1 METLQTYLP
10 DFFFLILGLVLFLY
24 MVTDGYNLG
33 LGIFSLA
40 SRREEERGLMIHSI
54 ASTWHASQT
63 WLVILGGLLFGAF
76 PAVYGVAMSALY
88 IPVMIMLAGLAF
100 RGVAIEFYDES
111 PDRGRW
117 GLAFGLGSLF
127 ATLGQGFILGG
138 LLSGMPVLN
147 GRFAGGYGDWLNPF
161 SALIAVGGAA
171 GFVLLGTT
179 YFAMKTEGTLR
190 ERSIKAAGIAA
201 WAVMCALAFTLLWMS
216 LQYRDGRFSLL
227 SLRQGYYIYFT
238 LPIFSFEFAMLLRSL
253 KKAEG
258 DKPFQWSVLL
268 FLTLVVGLAAALY
281 PSAIPPSLTIFDA
294 AAPARSLLFLFA
306 VSVVL
311 LPVMLAYNAWQY
323 LVFRGKVGEGGQ
335 GDHENNG
342 SVGDQPHG

>member
-1 METLQTYLP
+1 
-10 DFFFLILGLVLFLY
+10 
-24 MVTDGYNLG
+24 
-33 LGIFSLA
+33 
-40 SRREEERGLMIHSI
+40 
-54 ASTWHASQT
+54 
-63 WLVILGGLLFGAF
+63 
-76 PAVYGVAMSALY
+76 MSALY

-111 PDRGRW
+111 PARGRW

-127 ATLGQGFILGG
+127 ATLAQGFILGG

-147 GRFAGGYGDWLNPF
+147 GQFAGGYGDWLNPF
-161 SALIAVGGAA
+161 SALIAVAGTA
-171 GFVLLGTT
+171 GFLLLGTT
-179 YFAMKTEGTLR
+179 FFAMKTEGTLR
-190 ERSIKAAGIAA
+190 ERSIKAAGVAA
-201 WAVMCALAFTLLWMS
+201 WAVMCGLAFILLWMS
-216 LQYRDGRFSLL
+216 LQYREGRYSML
-227 SLRQGYYIYFT
+227 SLRQGYYIYLT
-238 LPIFSFEFAMLLRSL
+238 LPIFFFEFVMLLRSL

-335 GDHENNG
+335 GDHAKN
-342 SVGDQPHG
+342 

>member
-1 METLQTYLP
+1 MAMETLQTYLP
-10 DFFFLILGLVLFLY
+10 DVFFLILGLVLFLY
-24 MVTDGYNLG
+24 MATDGYNLG

-40 SRREEERGLMIHSI
+40 SRREEDRGLMIHSI

-76 PAVYGVAMSALY
+76 PVVYGVAMSALY

-127 ATLGQGFILGG
+127 ATIAQGFILGG
-138 LLSGMPVLN
+138 LLSGVPVLN
-147 GRFAGGYGDWLNPF
+147 GQFTGGYGDWLNPF
-161 SALIAVGGAA
+161 SALTAVAGAA

-179 YFAMKTEGTLR
+179 YFAMKTEGAPR
-190 ERSIKAAGIAA
+190 DRAIHAAGIAA
-201 WAVMCALAFTLLWMS
+201 WAVMCGLALILLWMS
-216 LQYRDGRFSLL
+216 LQHREGRYSLL
-227 SLRQGYYIYFT
+227 SLRQGYYIYLT
-238 LPIFSFEFAMLLRSL
+238 LPIFLFEFAMLLRSL
-253 KKAEG
+253 KTAEG

-294 AAPARSLLFLFA
+294 AAPPRSLLFLFA

-311 LPVMLAYNAWQY
+311 LPVMIAYNAWQY

-335 GDHENNG
+335 RDHAKN
-342 SVGDQPHG
+342 

>member
-10 DFFFLILGLVLFLY
+10 DVFFLILGLVLFLY
-24 MVTDGYNLG
+24 MATDGYNLG
-33 LGIFSLA
+33 LGIFSLTA
-40 SRREEERGLMIHSI
+40 RREEERGLMIHSI

-76 PAVYGVAMSALY
+76 PVVYGVAMSALY

-111 PDRGRW
+111 PNRARW
-117 GLAFGLGSLF
+117 ALAFGLGSLV
-127 ATLGQGFILGG
+127 ATLAQGFILGG
-138 LLSGMPVLN
+138 LLSGMSVFN
-147 GRFAGGYGDWLNPF
+147 RQFAGGYGDWLNPF

-179 YFAMKTEGTLR
+179 YFAMKTEGELR
-190 ERSIKAAGIAA
+190 NRSINAATIAA
-201 WAVMCALAFTLLWMS
+201 WAVMCVLSLILLWMS
-216 LQYRDGRFSLL
+216 LQYREGSFSLL
-227 SLRQGYYIYFT
+227 SLRQGHYINLT
-238 LPIFSFEFAMLLRSL
+238 MPIFLFEFALLLRSL
-253 KKAEG
+253 KKDEG

-281 PSAIPPSLTIFDA
+281 PSAIPPSLSIFDA
-294 AAPARSLLFLFA
+294 AAPARSLLFLF
-306 VSVVL
+306 VVTVVL

-323 LVFRGKVGEGGQ
+323 IVFRGKVAQGGQ
-335 GDHENNG
+335 EDNARE
-342 SVGDQPHG
+342 